1 MGEWGAPT
9 GHVFISYV
17 REDSGQVDALQRIL
31 QAAGIRVW
39 RDTADL
45 WPGEDW
51 RTKIRRAIT
60 ADALVFVACFSRR
73 SAARRKSYQ
82 NEEPN
87 LAIEELRQRPEDQP
101 WFVPVRL
108 DDCQIPDI
116 YIGGGNRALS
126 HIQCVDYFGKH
137 ADEGAARLVA
147 AILRILA
154 FGPRPGNRP
163 PSALP
168 ERPPDAAT
176 AAYQPKPSL
185 PGEPASPNP

>member
-1 MGEWGAPT
+1 MHCNGSSKPPA
-9 GHVFISYV
+9 S
-17 REDSGQVDALQRIL
+17 
-31 QAAGIRVW
+31 RVW
-39 RDTADL
+39 RDTANL

-60 ADALVFVACFSRR
+60 SDALVFIACFSRR
-73 SAARRKSYQ
+73 STARRKSYQ
-82 NEEPN
+82 NEELN
-87 LAIEELRQRPEDQP
+87 LAVEELRRRPEDQP

-116 YIGGGNRALS
+116 YIGGGNRTLS

-154 FGPRPGNRP
+154 PVPVTSRPANCR
-163 PSALP
+163 
-168 ERPPDAAT
+168 DAH
-176 AAYQPKPSL
+176 
-185 PGEPASPNP
+185 PNPLPPPTSPSPPFQVRQLAPACQLT